1 MPLSENYAVL
11 GFEIHLPENQNTE
24 KPYIF
29 LERGGGR
36 YYVEMGD
43 SAHGNIRRI
52 INFLKGFGKTY
63 NKLAEET
70 ERLKLHKMQIEAEL
84 AKPDPYSSQIEECQ
98 QQVDELKSM
107 IPLDD
112 EEEDM

>member
-11 GFEIHLPENQNTE
+11 GFKIHLPENQNTE

-29 LERGGGR
+29 LERGGAR

-70 ERLKLHKMQIEAEL
+70 EKLKLRKMQIEAEL

-98 QQVDELKSM
+98 RQVDQLKSM
-107 IPLDD
+107 IPLVD